1 MVNVI
6 SSYTLSFA
14 VLTAFAVAAYFMH
27 SWRKKE
33 FKNILPL
40 IGTLIAISAI
50 YFLITAAGSPNYYN
64 ALALD
69 LCIALVSTMLAVF
82 YISKPYVFL
91 SLMAILLVGIFVYAS
106 GYPGNNLFIGM
117 FAIGTIS
124 GLLYREF
131 ALNTKKW
138 VSGKKRRETEVRRD
152 IIQMIMG
159 AVVVAVI
166 LLLGHFG
173 AVGIVFALALLGYIA
188 NNILANLIISPTYKK
203 AADLER
209 KNVSYGLGA
218 VYLAAGTAL
227 MLGFTSATPLLLF
240 GIVALFFG
248 DAVATIVGIN
258 TKMADTLPY
267 NRNKTRNGTY
277 AFFIVVAIIGF
288 FLIGWYAILLAALL
302 AFIESIDVALDDNV
316 RIGIVIVVIAAV
328 LKIAAFTL

>member
-159 AVVVAVI
+159 AVVVA
-166 LLLGHFG
+166 
-173 AVGIVFALALLGYIA
+173 LALLGYIA

>member
-166 LLLGHFG
+166 LQHPRQPDNKPDIQKGCRPGKEECLVRPWCRIPRCRNRAYARL
-173 AVGIVFALALLGYIA
+173 YIRNA
-188 NNILANLIISPTYKK
+188 ASSLRDCSVILWRCGSDHSRYKHK
-203 AADLER
+203 DGR
-209 KNVSYGLGA
+209 Y
-218 VYLAAGTAL
+218 
-227 MLGFTSATPLLLF
+227 
-240 GIVALFFG
+240 
-248 DAVATIVGIN
+248 
-258 TKMADTLPY
+258 
-267 NRNKTRNGTY
+267 
-277 AFFIVVAIIGF
+277 
-288 FLIGWYAILLAALL
+288 
-302 AFIESIDVALDDNV
+302 
-316 RIGIVIVVIAAV
+316 AAV
-328 LKIAAFTL
+328 